1 MKFFFDAELPD
12 YGFHGGLN
20 AASVQRRIN
29 QMRIFQAPFPVGK
42 KVIGM
47 PVDRPE
53 IPQDEQSLLRHGNQ
67 PVFVA
72 LGVSDVGPHA
82 ASVDISGLQPDPF
95 AKA

>member
-29 QMRIFQAPFPVGK
+29 QMRIFQTPFPVGK
-42 KVIGM
+42 KKLWM

-53 IPQDEQSLLRHGNQ
+53 IPQDVQSLLRQGNQ

-72 LGVSDVGPHA
+72 LGVSDVGSHA
-82 ASVDISGLQPDPF
+82 AGVDISGFQPDPF
-95 AKA
+95 AKT

>member
-82 ASVDISGLQPDPF
+82 ASVVFL
-95 AKA
+95 